1 MSLYN
6 VPKPIN
12 AFSVIIYHRS
22 CQTKTCHKYLFL
34 WPFQNSLTSVFKHR
48 YHAINHKGNYLGTLL
63 DKFGWTKTN
72 LRERDLNLR
81 PTDWRGLYQLSYLAI
96 HWRSPYFVNIFVRG
110 GASQK
115 LWNHILPF
123 SQGSRPGYDTT
134 WEEAV
139 NYKLLYTTATYIYTI
154 QRYLTKRIAQY
165 KNNFNCA

>member
-1 MSLYN
+1 M
-6 VPKPIN
+6 
-12 AFSVIIYHRS
+12 
-22 CQTKTCHKYLFL
+22 
-34 WPFQNSLTSVFKHR
+34 FKHR

-115 LWNHILPF
+115 SWNHILPF

-139 NYKLLYTTATYIYTI
+139 GDALWRDTIFFYKYHAINHKGNWLG
-154 QRYLTKRIAQY
+154 TKIEKYCWIDWNSAVLCIKRLFHVGVWTFAW
-165 KNNFNCA
+165 FVRPL